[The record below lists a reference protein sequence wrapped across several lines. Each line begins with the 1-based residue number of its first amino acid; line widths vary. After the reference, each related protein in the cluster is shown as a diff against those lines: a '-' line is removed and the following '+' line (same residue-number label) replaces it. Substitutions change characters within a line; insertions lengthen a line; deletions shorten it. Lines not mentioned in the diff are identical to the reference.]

1 MKEAKRTQK
10 KVCRNRKWIES
21 DNREKSD
28 DQKRLE
34 KRRQQKCT
42 ACAPYRTGERGFIA
56 AIFSKIELRLVAFRA

>member
-42 ACAPYRTGERGFIA
+42 ACAPYRTGEHGFIA